1 MDTSRPHTRFLTCL
15 SPLSPS
21 PLPIL
26 TRLFFSASILL
37 HELFCDREDRG
48 PLSSIARCLTS
59 AKCVVNSTYVLWQSS
74 NDLSG
79 IDPFLPFCWSVV
91 GRALVR
97 DHAVKRLWGD
107 LESSTFSKEL
117 AEHCLHFTAGSN
129 KSLGVAIGGES
140 CLQRACENDGTD
152 ARTSGKLTDM
162 LTKLLADPD
171 QCLPP
176 SEQDNIDCFELRPSK
191 CS

>member
-1 MDTSRPHTRFLTCL
+1 VPQHPRQDQNDARIRRARCPAQSFQEHDVRQLFQSWRARRWTPRVGLRDTSCVRLSLFASRPRTDEF
-15 SPLSPS
+15 S
-21 PLPIL
+21 
-26 TRLFFSASILL
+26 FSASILL

-107 LESSTFSKEL
+107 LEASNFSKQL

-129 KSLGVAIGGES
+129 KSLGVTIGGES
-140 CLQRACENDGTD
+140 
-152 ARTSGKLTDM
+152 
-162 LTKLLADPD
+162 LL
-171 QCLPP
+171 
-176 SEQDNIDCFELRPSK
+176 
-191 CS
+191 